1 MHVHAERG
9 NDQVAGAVNDRS
21 SRSRVG
27 MPPGTLRV
35 PLLRGDAERHGMH
48 AHAER
53 GNDQVAGAVN
63 DRSSRSRVGMPP
75 GTLRVP
81 LLRGRRRASR
91 DACPRR
97 AWERSGRGGC
107 ERSFLTLPRG
117 NAARDAPRSA
127 SARRR
132 RASRDACPRRAWER
146 SGRGGCERSFLTL
159 PRGNAARDAPR
170 SASERATQ
178 SVTGCMSTQSVG
190 TIRSRGL

>member
-1 MHVHAERG
+1 MHAHAERG
-9 NDQVAGAVNDRS
+9 NDQVAGAVNDRSSRSAWECRQGRSAFRFWEGDAERHGKHYHAERGNDHVAGAVNDRS

-81 LLRGRRRASR
+81 LL
-91 DACPRR
+91 
-97 AWERSGRGGC
+97 EVK
-107 ERSFLTLPRG
+107 L
-117 NAARDAPRSA
+117 
-127 SARRR
+127 
-132 RASRDACPRRAWER
+132 
-146 SGRGGCERSFLTL
+146 
-159 PRGNAARDAPR
+159 
-170 SASERATQ
+170 

-190 TIRSRGL
+190 PIESTPTALPTPWSKRPKNRANWHISLPTPPP

>member
-9 NDQVAGAVNDRS
+9 NDQVAGAVSDRS

-53 GNDQVAGAVN
+53 GNDQVAGAVG

-81 LLRGRRRASR
+81 LLRG
-91 DACPRR
+91 DA
-97 AWERSGRGGC
+97 ERHGMHVHA
-107 ERSFLTLPRG
+107 ERG
-117 NAARDAPRSA
+117 NDRIHTYRFAHPLVKT
-127 SARRR
+127 
-132 RASRDACPRRAWER
+132 PKK
-146 SGRGGCERSFLTL
+146 
-159 PRGNAARDAPR
+159 
-170 SASERATQ
+170 
-178 SVTGCMSTQSVG
+178 
-190 TIRSRGL
+190 